1 MADSIVYE
9 HNRIVRNEQGEFDG
23 SVKLVQFNEQTI
35 SVSLGIITNSN
46 DDDEIQEQNCIS
58 IRNLD
63 TGKNIAYWTIGSVS
77 EYFTPDLEVFMYSDT
92 VLFIGMSGIG
102 IEMNV
107 NFTVWICDLVNMQLL
122 IEWTFAHISKIIP
135 IGNQHFMLTNKNG
148 DLPAEIFTW
157 SNLMHL
163 DNLDKPVC
171 SFHHDYRLFP
181 INWNGSSIDQFKTIA
196 FVKTRAHS
204 EQVELLD
211 GNFSSVITLDVRT
224 LFPDYQPVSKEK
236 FSKYFSNGENLC
248 KYVTANA
255 NCLLY
260 VEFIQAVSSPWS
272 DFSPG
277 YTNFYCWDFT
287 TNSQV
292 KFPNFKLDYTT
303 IGHKARCFRDSAG
316 KIKWAIYQENYS
328 KSIGKICELVE

>member
-9 HNRIVRNEQGEFDG
+9 HSSIVRNEQGEFDG
-23 SVKLVQFNEQTI
+23 SVKLVQFNGQTI
-35 SVSLGIITNSN
+35 SVSLGIIYNS
-46 DDDEIQEQNCIS
+46 DDDSKEENCIS
-58 IRNLD
+58 ITNLD

-92 VLFIGMSGIG
+92 VIFIGMSGIDLD
-102 IEMNV
+102 
-107 NFTVWICDLVNMQLL
+107 FTVWICALVNMQLL
-122 IEWTFAHISKIIP
+122 IEWTFVHISKIYP
-135 IGNQHFMLTNKNG
+135 IGNQHFMLTYRNSN
-148 DLPAEIFTW
+148 LPAEIFIW

-163 DNLDKPVC
+163 DNLDGPVC
-171 SFHHDYRLFP
+171 SFHHDDRLFP
-181 INWNGSSIDQFKTIA
+181 VNWNASSIDQFKSIA

-204 EQVELLD
+204 EQVEFLD
-211 GNFSSVITLDVRT
+211 GNFSHIMSLDVRT
-224 LFPDYQPVSKEK
+224 MFPDYQPVSKEK
-236 FSKYFSNGENLC
+236 FSKYFPNGENLC

-272 DFSPG
+272 DFFPG

-292 KFPNFKLDYTT
+292 KFPNFELNFTT
-303 IGHKARCFRDSAG
+303 IGHKARCFRDSNE
-316 KIKWAIYQENYS
+316 KIKWAIYQEQYS
-328 KSIGKICELVE
+328 KSIGIICESVE